1 MLVELVAAASER
13 ALLEGMGMIPGASV
27 VVLRRAPFGGPLQVR
42 VGDVTF
48 ALDRSLAA
56 LVYVDLSA

>member
-1 MLVELVAAASER
+1 MLVELVADDGER
-13 ALLEGMGMIPGASV
+13 ALLEGMGIVPGADV

-42 VGDVTF
+42 VGEVTF

-56 LVYVDLSA
+56 LVRVDLSP